1 MSIIENAVSCRR
13 RRFRDVGRRVVGD
26 VDVDVE
32 RQLVDYA
39 RFSDLI

>member
-1 MSIIENAVSCRR
+1 MSIIENAVSCR